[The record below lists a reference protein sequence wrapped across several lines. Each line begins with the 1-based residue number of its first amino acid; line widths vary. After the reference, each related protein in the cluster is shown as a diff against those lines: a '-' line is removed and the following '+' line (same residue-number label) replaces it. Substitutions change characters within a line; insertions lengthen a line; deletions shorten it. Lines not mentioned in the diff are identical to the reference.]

1 MILNLKDLEAVKAKT
16 LRVCRRLEKSIAHYH
31 ALGFRPT
38 HNVGSP
44 RVNILG
50 VELAPFDW
58 SCGSYPNVAYTDNG
72 SSHERPP
79 RGTHVDSISYY
90 TYDLADCNKN
100 MHFMQQ
106 RKTEIAFSGN
116 SSNEADSWIA
126 RLMISAYEVAN
137 QIMVDS
143 AEDNALA
150 AGSLVDNALR
160 ANYNAFRDGTG
171 IPQAELM
178 SSRYGSFG
186 PLWHNHPQKSRT
198 QELLVPLENS
208 PSEEIVFSDEDSTA
222 TGNTYSTEKDT
233 VSILWDCLY
242 SSALSLLRS
251 NDFFVCFPVS
261 LKIRIL
267 GQTPIQAPRINYS

>member
-1 MILNLKDLEAVKAKT
+1 MKYVFFVT
-16 LRVCRRLEKSIAHYH
+16 S
-31 ALGFRPT
+31 
-38 HNVGSP
+38 S
-44 RVNILG
+44 
-50 VELAPFDW
+50 
-58 SCGSYPNVAYTDNG
+58 VAYTDNG
-72 SSHERPP
+72 SSNERPS

-100 MHFMQQ
+100 MYFMQQ

-126 RLMISAYEVAN
+126 RLMISAYEVAD

-143 AEDNALA
+143 AEDNALG

-160 ANYNAFRDGTG
+160 ANYSSFEDGAG

-186 PLWHNHPQKSRT
+186 PLWHNSQKSRT

-208 PSEEIVFSDEDSTA
+208 PSEEILFSDEDSTA
-222 TGNTYSTEKDT
+222 TGNTYSSEKDI
-233 VSILWDCLY
+233 VSKLWDFLY

-251 NDFFVCFPVS
+251 YAFSVSFPVS
-261 LKIRIL
+261 LKV
-267 GQTPIQAPRINYS
+267 